1 MSIIYQPH
9 ILLQVLKCLFLF
21 VMKEVITCCL
31 YSLQWWA
38 ICILADPPAPLNML
52 PDIKSNM
59 KDMRIDIVLRPRYET
74 LDKMRFVCS
83 GLRILEFLDFHID
96 LRLRFLFPLDHWWV
110 VCFIQLLL
118 DGLVMKCLWRIN
130 KVLTAPFYGSLQ

>member
-1 MSIIYQPH
+1 
-9 ILLQVLKCLFLF
+9 
-21 VMKEVITCCL
+21 
-31 YSLQWWA
+31 
-38 ICILADPPAPLNML
+38 ML